1 MIMHPLNSKS
11 EWAACRACGGW
22 FARTA
27 SLWAFVLCS
36 LAILIFSGCRSG
48 TGQTQQQDYFTS
60 GSKDADQRAS
70 QRMAKAEQL
79 AGSGEGAG
87 DKEKVTKSSGSGSGG
102 TNAAVKANAKTSL
115 YERLGGE
122 AGISNI
128 VSDALPRLLQ
138 DPRVN
143 WDRNDVKRGGLFH
156 HNQNV
161 TWSATPQNVATMQLH
176 MIQFLALATGGPAH
190 YQGKEMRP
198 VHSGLHIS
206 NAEFDAAVGDFKATL
221 DKLKIPN
228 REQKELLAIIESTR
242 PEIVEER

>member
-1 MIMHPLNSKS
+1 M
-11 EWAACRACGGW
+11 GW
-22 FARTA
+22 LL
-27 SLWAFVLCS
+27 S
-36 LAILIFSGCRSG
+36 SGCRSG
-48 TGQTQQQDYFTS
+48 TPQTQQQDYFTS
-60 GSKDADQRAS
+60 GSKEADQRAS

-87 DKEKVTKSSGSGSGG
+87 EKEKTTKLSGSGSGG
-102 TNAAVKANAKTSL
+102 TNAAVKSTQKTSL

-128 VSDALPRLLQ
+128 VSDAMPRLLQ

-156 HNQNV
+156 HSQSV
-161 TWSATPQNVATMQLH
+161 TWRATPENVATMKSH
-176 MIQFLALATGGPAH
+176 MVQFFALATGGPAQ

-221 DKLKIPN
+221 DKMKVPN